1 MNFTVPADADSYQ
14 IFSLFLYFVLRQ
26 RLPVI
31 QMQSLK
37 RKPYSKYLRAL
48 IEVAFIMFL
57 FYANLLMGEY
67 DRGGAARQKGFM
79 WAVHDALTPE
89 NFLIGITAAMIGY
102 LVFEFLRR
110 KI

>member
-1 MNFTVPADADSYQ
+1 MSKYCYYFSPYSY
-14 IFSLFLYFVLRQ
+14 FDHRPGLSYLN
-26 RLPVI
+26 
-31 QMQSLK
+31 MQSLK

-48 IEVAFIMFL
+48 IEVSFIMFL
-57 FYANLLMGEY
+57 FYANLLMGEFV
-67 DRGGAARQKGFM
+67 RSGKAQGKGLL
-79 WAVHDALTPE
+79 WAMHDVLTPG